1 MERRAW
7 IILVCLMLAVVT
19 VGALA
24 ETTVEEDWGSL
35 SMGWEPTGFLSID
48 VTLSD
53 ESASSPEEGVAT
65 WVLTGH
71 AHRFGDDLY
80 AWQIHLS
87 QEFENFMVIPNDF
100 LAAGAFLL
108 TEAGVRAESDATAG
122 TLHIEIPETAFAR
135 SLVAAGDVVDVH
147 AIWVQVEPLFSVT
160 VPDADIAAAEP
171 TSVTASDQAIASGGE
186 PAGAGAAYAPG
197 EELTEG
203 SEQPQATPVTDQVI
217 HEWFPAQTVYVRGE
231 TIEHRF
237 VLLDPE
243 SDEPARWATATINLL
258 RLQDQGPSQIVL
270 FESLIGDPYTGV
282 FAYRIDTSS
291 LAPGNY
297 ELIIW
302 ASAGGES
309 RRAVIR
315 IDPLG

>member
-1 MERRAW
+1 MERRGW
-7 IILVCLMLAVVT
+7 IILVCLTLAVVT
-19 VGALA
+19 VGAYA

-48 VTLSD
+48 VTLSV
-53 ESASSPEEGVAT
+53 ESAASSEEAAAT

-71 AHRFGDDLY
+71 AHRFADDLY

-100 LAAGAFLL
+100 LAARAFLL

-122 TLHIEIPETAFAR
+122 TLHIEIPEAAFAR
-135 SLVAAGDVVDVH
+135 LLVTAGDTVDIH
-147 AIWVQVEPLFSVT
+147 AIWLQLEPLFSVT
-160 VPDADIAAAEP
+160 VPDADVAAAES

-197 EELTEG
+197 EEPTEG

-217 HEWFPAQTVYVRGE
+217 HEWFPAQTVYVQGE
-231 TIEHRF
+231 AIEHRF
-237 VLLDPE
+237 ALLDPE

-270 FESLIGDPYTGV
+270 FESLTGDPHTGV
-282 FAYRIDTSS
+282 FEYRIDTSD
-291 LAPGNY
+291 LAPGSY

-302 ASAGGES
+302 TSAGGES
-309 RRAVIR
+309 RRVTIR
-315 IDPLG
+315 INSAV

>member
-7 IILVCLMLAVVT
+7 SVLVCLMLAVVT
-19 VGALA
+19 VGVYA

-35 SMGWEPTGFLSID
+35 SIGWEPTGFLAID
-48 VTLSD
+48 VTLSG
-53 ESASSPEEGVAT
+53 ESVASPEEAAAT

-87 QEFENFMVIPNDF
+87 QEVENFMVIPNDF
-100 LAAGAFLL
+100 LAARAFLL
-108 TEAGVRAESDATAG
+108 SEAGVRAESDATAG
-122 TLHIEIPETAFAR
+122 TLHIEIPEAAFAR

-147 AIWVQVEPLFSVT
+147 AIWIQLEPLFS
-160 VPDADIAAAEP
+160 IAIP
-171 TSVTASDQAIASGGE
+171 DQAIASGGE
-186 PAGAGAAYAPG
+186 LAGAGAAYAPG
-197 EELTEG
+197 EEPTAG
-203 SEQPQATPVTDQVI
+203 REQPQATPATDQVI
-217 HEWFPAQTVYVRGE
+217 HEWFPAQTVYVQGE

-243 SDEPARWATATINLL
+243 SDEPACWATATINLL

-270 FESLIGDPYTGV
+270 FESLTGDPHTGV
-282 FAYRIDTSS
+282 FDYRVDTAE
-291 LAPGNY
+291 LTPGSY

-302 ASAGGES
+302 TSASGES
-309 RRAVIR
+309 RRATIR
-315 IDPLG
+315 INSAV